1 MYACVCLSYVCR
13 VFCVSMCVSVYL
25 CVCVCMCLCI
35 SRNRNTL
42 RGHFSIS
49 NHIKNLIEPLDRE
62 NSAHHFD
69 IYFVFVALKAKAV
82 KIFKEKLITT
92 VTSSGHYVIH
102 LTANFQY
109 SS

>member
-1 MYACVCLSYVCR
+1 MQTGNDEYTESICR
-13 VFCVSMCVSVYL
+13 PRYHTYKRS
-25 CVCVCMCLCI
+25 
-35 SRNRNTL
+35 NRNTL

>member
-1 MYACVCLSYVCR
+1 MPTSQAAPNVTALNAVTALSNPNG
-13 VFCVSMCVSVYL
+13 L
-25 CVCVCMCLCI
+25 LI

>member
-1 MYACVCLSYVCR
+1 MPARNCKQLYDDGFRTSGLYNI
-13 VFCVSMCVSVYL
+13 
-25 CVCVCMCLCI
+25 I

>member
-1 MYACVCLSYVCR
+1 MQAFHINTKKDSPEIHPPGFMLLKSRYI
-13 VFCVSMCVSVYL
+13 
-25 CVCVCMCLCI
+25 I

>member
-1 MYACVCLSYVCR
+1 MMTKYHTSEIIVTL
-13 VFCVSMCVSVYL
+13 F
-25 CVCVCMCLCI
+25 I